1 MGRPSGRTIFLKG
14 QPRLLQEFLGGLF
27 AESTNSLL
35 DVMVNWNT
43 MQLGMALDRDA
54 M

>member
-14 QPRLLQEFLGGLF
+14 QPKLQEFLGGLF
-27 AESTNSLL
+27 AESTKSLL

-43 MQLGMALDRDA
+43 TWHGLTS
-54 M
+54 